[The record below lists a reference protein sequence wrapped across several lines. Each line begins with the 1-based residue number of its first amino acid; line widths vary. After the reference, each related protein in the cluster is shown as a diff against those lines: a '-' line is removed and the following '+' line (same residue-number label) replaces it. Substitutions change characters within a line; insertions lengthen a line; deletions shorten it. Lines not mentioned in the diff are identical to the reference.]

1 MPTMCRIQAEFERMA
16 TVCRRHEACIRLPY
30 MRPIIRQNPDLP
42 ALPDFRNLGTVL
54 RILVAV
60 NGAAVIAAI
69 VEAPRPELWPGHLLD
84 NLSALEPQLML
95 QLALLYAISPWLARQ
110 PYATGAWLVAGM
122 TVACTLAVNALI
134 DATHL
139 VKGGDLLRELVLGL
153 FLCGA
158 LLYYFR
164 LRAKALSPAVAEARL
179 QALQARIRPHFLFN
193 SITAVL
199 SLVRSDPRRAEGALE
214 DMADLFRVLMR
225 DNRELTRLE
234 NEVELCRQY
243 LALEK
248 LRLGDRLQIEWHLN
262 SMPGD
267 ALVPPLVLQP
277 LLENA
282 VYHGIEP
289 SSAPGVVSINIFFKS
304 GDVHAILRNPYQ
316 ANGGRHHAGNK
327 MAIAN
332 VRERLALHFDAEGSL
347 ASKVVGNAYEV
358 HLRMPYRPST
368 STVAE
373 PPAPQPTAG
382 DDTQKSPADAGN
394 GTKRPPADSRDAPI
408 RFAAVVRKV
417 SHG

>member
-1 MPTMCRIQAEFERMA
+1 
-16 TVCRRHEACIRLPY
+16 

-69 VEAPRPELWPGHLLD
+69 IQAPRPDLWPGQLLD
-84 NLSALEPQLML
+84 NLSVLEPQLML
-95 QLALLYAISPWLARQ
+95 QLALLYALSPWLARQ
-110 PYATGAWLVAGM
+110 PYATGAWIVAGM
-122 TVACTLAVNALI
+122 TVACGLAVNALI
-134 DATHL
+134 DATHI
-139 VKGGDLLRELVLGL
+139 VNGGDLLRDLVLGL
-153 FLCGA
+153 LLCGA

-225 DNRELTRLE
+225 DNRDLTPLA

-243 LALEK
+243 LELEK

-289 SSAPGVVSINIFFKS
+289 SSAPGVVSINIFFKG

-316 ANGGRHHAGNK
+316 ANGGRHHSGNK

-332 VRERLALHFDAEGSL
+332 VRERLALHFDAEGAL
-347 ASKVVGNAYEV
+347 HSKVVGDAYEV
-358 HLRMPYRPST
+358 HLRMPYRPSN
-368 STVAE
+368 STAADK
-373 PPAPQPTAG
+373 PAPQPTAG
-382 DDTQKSPADAGN
+382 GDRQKPPTDAGN
-394 GTKRPPADSRDAPI
+394 GTQRPPADAGDVPM